1 MTRAREESV
10 PLVRVPRLVGRDAEL
25 VRLRRALANPSAL
38 VLVEGEAGIGKT
50 RLVQEAVTGRDR
62 LLVAACPPF
71 QDASTLGPVVDAVR
85 QTGVSAAG
93 LGLSGLA
100 GALRPLFPD
109 WAGELPDPVEPLP
122 DATAT
127 QHRLLRALSELLDR
141 LGVGLLVVEDA
152 HWADEAT
159 LELLLLLAARQ
170 PPGVGV
176 LVTYRPEDVPAGSL
190 LRRLSSRV
198 RGGPGHLRLALGRLG
213 VADTAALVSSMLD
226 AEHVSDAF
234 ARFLHTQTDGLPLAV
249 EESVRLLRDRADLVR
264 VHGEWVRRSLD
275 EIAVP
280 PTIRDAV
287 LERIGRLPE
296 AARTILHAAAV
307 LAEPADEAVLRT
319 VAELPERQA
328 RAGIVDAIAGGLL
341 VEDERGRLA
350 FAHVL
355 AARASYD
362 AVPGPI
368 RRMLHGRAGQALE
381 AAGRPA
387 AARLARHFR
396 QTGDTDRWRRYAEQ
410 AADLALD
417 VGDDATASVHLL
429 DLLEA
434 DLPADALTRVAD
446 KMPTLAST
454 GYLHRSGLVE
464 VLRSVLDRSSLSRR
478 RRAEIRAQLGAALIR
493 RGEHEAAVAELQR
506 AVPDLDHDPVRQAH
520 AMTGLGM
527 PYSTHWPAKV
537 HRRWFD
543 RAAAVVARTS
553 LPRREVLDLQVN
565 WATGLLTLGDPE
577 GWAVAAGLPDTA
589 ATPGEA
595 APLARAALNLGNWS
609 MHWGRYDE
617 AREHLARGV
626 RLAEHR
632 GYVRLNDMIAVTRAH
647 LDWFTGEWDG
657 LAERAARLAE
667 LDGEPEI
674 RLDARTVAGLL
685 DVARGEHQRAR
696 ARLRWVL
703 EESGRRGLAQVPIE
717 PAAALA
723 RLCLAERDPDGALRL
738 TDAPMRLV
746 VAKGTWLWAT
756 ELLPVRTRAL
766 LAAGRPADAADLVAQ
781 YEGGLRDCPAAGAH
795 AALAECRAHLAEAHD
810 GPESA
815 ANAYDLAAARW
826 EALPQ
831 PYTALLARER
841 QASCLLAAGRR
852 ADGLDLLT
860 GVLRGLSR
868 LGATGDAD
876 RVAERLHE
884 HGVRRAWRGG
894 RRGYGSELSP
904 REREVVRLL
913 ITGLGNKAIAE
924 ALSRS
929 PKTVAA
935 QVNSAMRKLG
945 VSSRTALAVAAVQA
959 GLGPEEP
966 ADGPGDGSP
975 DERAAGPAGE
985 L

>member
-10 PLVRVPRLVGRDAEL
+10 PLVRVPRVVGRDPEL
-25 VRLRRALANPSAL
+25 ERLRRALANPSPL

-50 RLVQEAVTGRDR
+50 RLVQEAVGGRER
-62 LLVAACPPF
+62 LLVAVCPPF
-71 QDASTLGPVVDAVR
+71 QDAATLGPVVDAVR
-85 QTGVSAAG
+85 QTGVAVAG

-109 WAGELPDPVEPLP
+109 WADDLPDPVEPLP

-127 QHRLLRALSELLDR
+127 QHRLLRALAELLDR
-141 LGVGLLVVEDA
+141 LDVGLLVVEDA

-159 LELLLLLAARQ
+159 LELLLLLTARR
-170 PPGVGV
+170 PPGAGV
-176 LVTYRPEDVPAGSL
+176 LVTYRPEEVADGSL

-198 RGGPGHLRLALGRLG
+198 RGGSGHLRLALGPLD

-226 AEHVSDAF
+226 GEHVSDAF
-234 ARFLHTQTDGLPLAV
+234 ARFLHTQTDGLPLAL
-249 EESVRLLRDRADLVR
+249 EESVRLLRDRADIVR
-264 VHGEWVRRSLD
+264 VDGEWVRRSLD

-280 PTIRDAV
+280 LTIRDAV
-287 LERIGRLPE
+287 LERVGRLAAP
-296 AARTILHAAAV
+296 ARTVLRAAAV
-307 LAEPADEAVLRT
+307 LAEPAEESMLRAV
-319 VAELPERQA
+319 ADLPEERA

-355 AARASYD
+355 AARATYD

-368 RRMLHGRAGQALE
+368 RRMLHGRAGRALE
-381 AAGRPA
+381 AAGRPSA
-387 AARLARHFR
+387 SRLARHFR
-396 QTGDTDRWRRYAEQ
+396 QTGDTDRWRGYAEQ

-417 VGDDATASVHLL
+417 VGDDAAAAGHLL
-429 DLLEA
+429 DLLES

-464 VLRSVLDRSSLSRR
+464 VLRSVLDRTSSRR
-478 RRAEIRAQLGAALIR
+478 RRAEIRAQLGASLIR
-493 RGEHEAAVAELQR
+493 RGEHEAAVAELER
-506 AVPDLDHDPVRQAH
+506 AVPDLGHDPVRQAH

-527 PYSTHWPAKV
+527 PYSTNWPATV
-537 HRRWFD
+537 HRRWLD
-543 RAAAVVARTS
+543 RAAAVVARSS

-589 ATPGEA
+589 DAPGEA
-595 APLARAALNLGNWS
+595 APLAKAALNMGNGA
-609 MHWGRYDE
+609 MRWGRYGE

-626 RLAEHR
+626 RLAEQR
-632 GYVRLNDMIAVTRAH
+632 GYVRLRDMIAVTCAH
-647 LDWFTGEWDG
+647 LDWFTGRWDG
-657 LAERAARLAE
+657 LAERVVRLAE

-674 RLDARTVAGLL
+674 RLDAQTVAGLL
-685 DVARGEHQRAR
+685 DVARGDPSSAR
-696 ARLRWVL
+696 ERLRWVL
-703 EESGRRGLAQVPIE
+703 EESGRRGLAQVPLE

-723 RLCLAERDPDGALRL
+723 RLCLAEGDPDGALSL
-738 TDAPMRLV
+738 TDAPLRLIA
-746 VAKGTWLWAT
+746 AKGTWLWAT
-756 ELLPVRTRAL
+756 ELVPARVAAL
-766 LAAGRPADAADLVAQ
+766 LAAGRPAEAGDVVAG
-781 YEGGLRDCPAAGAH
+781 YERGLRDCPAASAH
-795 AALAECRAHLAEAHD
+795 ASLADCRARLAEAND
-810 GPESA
+810 GP
-815 ANAYDLAAARW
+815 AAAADAYAVAAAAW
-826 EALPQ
+826 DALPR
-831 PYTALLARER
+831 PYAALLVRER

-852 ADGLDLLT
+852 DAGLELLT
-860 GVLRGLSR
+860 GVLRGHSR
-868 LGATGDAD
+868 LGATGDAE
-876 RVAERLHE
+876 RVAEQLHG

-913 ITGLGNKAIAE
+913 VTGLGNKEIAQ

-935 QVNSAMRKLG
+935 QINSAMRKLG

-959 GLGPEEP
+959 GLGTEGLP
-966 ADGPGDGSP
+966 A
-975 DERAAGPAGE
+975 E

>member
-1 MTRAREESV
+1 MTHVRDESV
-10 PLVRVPRLVGRDAEL
+10 PLVRVPRIVGRDAEL
-25 VRLRRALANPSAL
+25 ARLRHALAGPPAL
-38 VLVEGEAGIGKT
+38 VLVEGEAGVGKT
-50 RLVQEAVTGRDR
+50 RLVQEVVSGRDR
-62 LLVAACPPF
+62 LLVAVCPPF

-85 QTGVSAAG
+85 QTGVAPAD

-109 WAGELPDPVEPLP
+109 WADELPDPVEPLP

-141 LGVGLLVVEDA
+141 LGVELLVVEDA

-159 LELLLLLAARQ
+159 LELLLLLTARR

-176 LVTYRPEDVPAGSL
+176 LVTYRPEDVPDGSL

-198 RGGPGHLRLALGRLG
+198 RGGPGHLRLALGPLG

-234 ARFLHTQTDGLPLAV
+234 ARLLHTQTDGLPLAV

-264 VHGEWVRRSLD
+264 VDGEWVRRSLD

-287 LERIGRLPE
+287 LERVGRLAE
-296 AARTILHAAAV
+296 HARTVLHAAAV
-307 LAEPADEAVLRT
+307 LAEPAGEAVLRA
-319 VAELPERQA
+319 VADLPEEQA

-355 AARASYD
+355 AARATYD

-387 AARLARHFR
+387 ASRLARHFR
-396 QTGDTDRWRRYAEQ
+396 QTGDLDRWRRYAEQ

-417 VGDDATASVHLL
+417 VGDDAAATTQLL

-446 KMPTLAST
+446 KIPTLAST

-464 VLRSVLDRSSLSRR
+464 VLRSVLGRTSSSRR
-478 RRAEIRAQLGAALIR
+478 SRAEIRVRLGAALIR
-493 RGEHEAAVAELQR
+493 RGEHEAAVAELER

-527 PYSTHWPAKV
+527 PYSTDWPAAV

-543 RAAAVVARTS
+543 RAAAVVARAS

-577 GWAVAAGLPDTA
+577 GWVVAAGLPGTA
-589 ATPGEA
+589 ETPAEA
-595 APLARAALNLGNWS
+595 APLARAALNVGNGA
-609 MHWGRYDE
+609 MRWGRYDE
-617 AREHLARGV
+617 AREHLDRGV

-632 GYVRLNDMIAVTRAH
+632 GYVRLHDMIAVTRAH
-647 LDWFTGEWDG
+647 LDWFTGHWDG
-657 LAERAARLAE
+657 LAERALRLAE

-674 RLDARTVAGLL
+674 RLDAETVAGLL
-685 DVARGEHQRAR
+685 DAARGDRAGAR
-696 ARLRWVL
+696 ARLLWVL
-703 EESGRRGLAQVPIE
+703 DEAGRRGLAQVPPE
-717 PAAALA
+717 PAATLA
-723 RLCLAERDPDGALRL
+723 RLCLSERDVDGALRL
-738 TDAPMRLV
+738 TEAPMRLIA
-746 VAKGTWLWAT
+746 AKGTWLWAT
-756 ELLPVRTRAL
+756 ELA
-766 LAAGRPADAADLVAQ
+766 PARVKA
-781 YEGGLRDCPAAGAH
+781 
-795 AALAECRAHLAEAHD
+795 
-810 GPESA
+810 
-815 ANAYDLAAARW
+815 
-826 EALPQ
+826 
-831 PYTALLARER
+831 
-841 QASCLLAAGRR
+841 LLAAGRR
-852 ADGLDLLT
+852 AEAADLVAEYDHGLLDCPAASAHASLALCGAWLAEERDGPEAAAGAYAEAAGRWEALPRPYAALLTRERQAACLVAAGRREAGVELLT
-860 GVLRGLSR
+860 GVLDGLSR
-868 LGATGDAD
+868 LGATGDAE
-876 RVAERLHE
+876 RVAQRLRDQ
-884 HGVRRAWRGG
+884 GVRRTWRGG

-904 REREVVRLL
+904 REREVVRLV

-935 QVNSAMRKLG
+935 QINSAMRKLG
-945 VSSRTALAVAAVQA
+945 VSSRTALAVAAVQT
-959 GLGPEEP
+959 GLEP
-966 ADGPGDGSP
+966 DD
-975 DERAAGPAGE
+975 